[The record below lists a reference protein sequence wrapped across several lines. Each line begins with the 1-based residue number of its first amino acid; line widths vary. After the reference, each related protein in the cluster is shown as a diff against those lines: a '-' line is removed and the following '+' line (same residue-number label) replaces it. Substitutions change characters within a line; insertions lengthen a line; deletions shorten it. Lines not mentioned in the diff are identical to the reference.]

1 MVSETDENLEVD
13 LELAEEEN
21 LNELSDETEETIES
35 SDEYDSSEFFT
46 PEQKTKAEGGGRRRR
61 TRRRGRR

>member
-35 SDEYDSSEFFT
+35 SDEYDSSGIQSNV
-46 PEQKTKAEGGGRRRR
+46 QKNLWMLLKCI
-61 TRRRGRR
+61 

>member
-35 SDEYDSSEFFT
+35 VSYTHLTLPTT
-46 PEQKTKAEGGGRRRR
+46 PYV
-61 TRRRGRR
+61 